1 MANYDTLKA
10 TIDAYIRA
18 NGVKAITG
26 PVLNG
31 VLRAMVDS
39 VSGGL
44 LFKGIATP
52 AGDPGSPDQN
62 VFFLATDSGTYTNYG
77 GAVLDG
83 KHAAFFVWAGSWTAY
98 LTGIPTDAS
107 LPTRVSE
114 LANDAGYITAE
125 SLADFYTKA
134 ETDALLAGKQDGLV
148 SGENIKT
155 INGESLLGS
164 GDITIQGGGS
174 EPYFIRG
181 TIDFNQ
187 DPPAVTIT
195 SGTYAEALAAYNA
208 GTPVYAALTEG
219 NGAVNIYPLAQV
231 ISPFLVFIGIGADSV
246 LAVGLQSDGT
256 VMAVNSALVHP
267 SDLAPV
273 ATSGDYNDLTNKP
286 TIPAAQVQSDWNE
299 ADNTDPAYIKNKPT
313 IPGPE
318 VFFAEYGVTTA
329 AEIDAAIS
337 AGKSVLCFYNG
348 RFYTL
353 GTDGL
358 SSNYIGF
365 FSAGSN
371 VLYILSL
378 NRTNNSW
385 AASQNTLQSVSDR
398 VSTISGN
405 ESSTSKYPNTKAMAD
420 AIGKMGVISQTQ
432 TWRTASDG
440 AYEYTM
446 SNPVRGLIP
455 QANIDLFESVG
466 AVFNASSGYF
476 ELNGLTDLS
485 YGEMRA
491 VYGAIPNNPI
501 TGSTVKGWAP
511 GANQLKDAIA
521 IRTTPVT
528 IFSTGERNQPPFT
541 WNQQIEVVKFAK
553 DLLGDSFRVLNCV
566 GASTSFYGCNKLR
579 AVYDIINAGAGSA
592 LGFGYCSSLET
603 IFISGLKFNF
613 GIEQSP
619 RLTAASVAYMV
630 EKAGTA
636 AFTITLHPTAYARA
650 TADPAVQAAL
660 AAHTNVTLASA

>member
-39 VSGGL
+39 VAGGL

-52 AGDPGSPDQN
+52 SGDPGTPDQN
-62 VFFLATDSGTYTNYG
+62 VFFLATDAGTYTNYG

-107 LPTRVSE
+107 LPTRVSQ
-114 LANDAGYITAE
+114 LTNDAGYITAD
-125 SLADFYTKA
+125 SLADYYTKA
-134 ETDALLAGKQDGLV
+134 ETDALLAGKQATLE
-148 SGENIKT
+148 SGTNIKT
-155 INGESLLGS
+155 INGESILGS

-174 EPYFIRG
+174 EPYFVRG

-231 ISPFLVFIGIGADSV
+231 ISPFLVFISIGADSV

-256 VMAVNSALVHP
+256 VMVANSALVHP

-273 ATSGDYNDLTNKP
+273 ATSGNYEDLT
-286 TIPAAQVQSDWNE
+286 
-299 ADNTDPAYIKNKPT
+299 NKPT

-318 VFFAEYGVTTA
+318 VFWAEYGVTTA

-337 AGKSVLCFYNG
+337 NNKLVAVAYAGRIHIFSGILGADYYFNCAYGDQNIASVRISNGVWYNG
-348 RFYTL
+348 
-353 GTDGL
+353 
-358 SSNYIGF
+358 
-365 FSAGSN
+365 GS
-371 VLYILSL
+371 VALQQIAQ
-378 NRTNNSW
+378 RVTSW
-385 AASQNTLQSVSDR
+385 GATPSD
-398 VSTISGN
+398 
-405 ESSTSKYPNTKAMAD
+405 SKYPSEKLVYD
-420 AIGKMGVISQTQ
+420 SLGKMGVIRQTQ
-432 TWRTASDG
+432 TWSGSGNNPRT
-440 AYEYTM
+440 YVM
-446 SNPVRGLIP
+446 SNLVRGLIP
-455 QANIDLFESVG
+455 QAFIDLAQSAG
-466 AVFNASSGYF
+466 ATFNPVTGYF

-485 YGEMRA
+485 YEEMKA
-491 VYGAIPNNPI
+491 VFIYGGIPYHAEYLFYYSRYNMLLRTNLPLKRI
-501 TGSTVKGWAP
+501 SINLGTGW
-511 GANQLKDAIA
+511 
-521 IRTTPVT
+521 
-528 IFSTGERNQPPFT
+528 
-541 WNQQIEVVKFAK
+541 FAR
-553 DLLGDSFRVLNCV
+553 D
-566 GASTSFYGCNKLR
+566 
-579 AVYDIINAGAGSA
+579 
-592 LGFGYCSSLET
+592 SSLET
-603 IFISGLKFNF
+603 ICLNEGREIAITNATYFIYTSHYLRKVVGVIDVSSANGMSAAPFNYCESLESIEIK
-613 GIEQSP
+613 GIKDNVSFNSSSN
-619 RLTAASVAYMV
+619 LTAESVAYMISN
-630 EKAGTA
+630 AGTA
-636 AFTITLHPTAYARA
+636 AISITLHATAYARA
-650 TADPAVQAAL
+650 TADPAVQEAL

>member
-44 LFKGIATP
+44 LFKGIANP
-52 AGDPGSPDQN
+52 AGDPGTPDQN
-62 VFFLATDSGTYTNYG
+62 VFFLATDAGTYTNYG

-107 LPTRVSE
+107 LPTRVSQ
-114 LANDAGYITAE
+114 LTNDAGYITAD
-125 SLADFYTKA
+125 SLDAYYTKV
-134 ETDALLAGKQDGLV
+134 ETDALLAGKQETLE
-148 SGENIKT
+148 SGTNIKT
-155 INGESLLGS
+155 INGESILGS
-164 GDITIQGGGS
+164 GDIAIQGGGS

-187 DPPAVTIT
+187 NPPAVTIT

-246 LAVGLQSDGT
+246 LAVGIQSDGT
-256 VMAVNSALVHP
+256 IMVANSALVHP

-273 ATSGDYNDLTNKP
+273 ATSGDYNDLENKPTIPAAQVNADWNAASGVAAILNKP

-299 ADNTDPAYIKNKPT
+299 ADNTDPSFIKNKPA
-313 IPGPE
+313 IPTVPDISTDIVADRASDTKTASPKA
-318 VFFAEYGVTTA
+318 VF
-329 AEIDAAIS
+329 DAS
-337 AGKSVLCFYNG
+337 A
-348 RFYTL
+348 
-353 GTDGL
+353 
-358 SSNYIGF
+358 
-365 FSAGSN
+365 
-371 VLYILSL
+371 
-378 NRTNNSW
+378 
-385 AASQNTLQSVSDR
+385 
-398 VSTISGN
+398 
-405 ESSTSKYPNTKAMAD
+405 KY
-420 AIGKMGVISQTQ
+420 GVISQTQ
-432 TWRTASDG
+432 TWTQAADG
-440 AYEYTM
+440 GYDYVM

-455 QANIDLFESVG
+455 KANIDLFESAG
-466 AVFNASSGYF
+466 ATFNAVTGYF
-476 ELNGLTDLS
+476 ELNGLTDIS
-485 YGEMRA
+485 YEEMRVIYTEA
-491 VYGAIPNNPI
+491 KTTYPFHRYQYYNTKA
-501 TGSTVKGWAP
+501 
-511 GANQLKDAIA
+511 
-521 IRTTPVT
+521 RTTLPANPMFFNYASAVGVGGL
-528 IFSTGERNQPPFT
+528 FMNSN
-541 WNQQIEVVKFAK
+541 IEVVRFTDESAYNTINNIPNFADIGSAFNYNRFVK
-553 DLLGDSFRVLNCV
+553 DVSYFRAN
-566 GASTSFYGCNKLR
+566 GGGSAF
-579 AVYDIINAGAGSA
+579 AGA
-592 LGFGYCSSLET
+592 FSLERAM
-603 IFISGLKFNF
+603 IAGISQSLSFS
-613 GIEQSP
+613 ESP

-630 EKAGTA
+630 SNAGTA
-636 AFTITLHPTAYARA
+636 TITITLHATAYARA

>member
-52 AGDPGSPDQN
+52 AGDPGTPDQN
-62 VFFLATDSGTYTNYG
+62 VFFLATDAGTYTNYG

-98 LTGIPTDAS
+98 LTGIPTDSS
-107 LPTRVSE
+107 LPTRVSQ
-114 LANDAGYITAE
+114 LTNDAGYITAD
-125 SLADFYTKA
+125 SLADFYTKE
-134 ETDALLAGKQDGLV
+134 ETDALLAGKQETLE
-148 SGENIKT
+148 SGTNIKT

-231 ISPFLVFIGIGADSV
+231 ITPFLVFIGIGADSV
-246 LAVGLQSDGT
+246 LAMGLQSDGT

-267 SDLAPV
+267 SNLAPV

-286 TIPAAQVQSDWNE
+286 TIPAAQVQSDWDE
-299 ADNTDPAYIKNKPT
+299 ADNTEPSFIRNKP
-313 IPGPE
+313 
-318 VFFAEYGVTTA
+318 
-329 AEIDAAIS
+329 
-337 AGKSVLCFYNG
+337 
-348 RFYTL
+348 
-353 GTDGL
+353 
-358 SSNYIGF
+358 
-365 FSAGSN
+365 
-371 VLYILSL
+371 SL
-378 NRTNNSW
+378 
-385 AASQNTLQSVSDR
+385 
-398 VSTISGN
+398 
-405 ESSTSKYPNTKAMAD
+405 
-420 AIGKMGVISQTQ
+420 GKMGVISQTQ

-553 DLLGDSFRVLNCV
+553 DLLGDSFRVLNCF
-566 GASTSFYGCNKLR
+566 GASRSFYGCNKLR

-650 TADPAVQAAL
+650 TADTAVQAAL

>member
-31 VLRAMVDS
+31 VLRAMVES
-39 VSGGL
+39 VAGGL

-52 AGDPGSPDQN
+52 AGDPGTPDQN
-62 VFFLATDSGTYTNYG
+62 VFFLATDAGTYTNYG

-107 LPTRVSE
+107 LPTLVSQ
-114 LANDAGYITAE
+114 LANDAGYITAD

-134 ETDALLAGKQDGLV
+134 ETDSLLAGKQATLE
-148 SGENIKT
+148 SGTNIKT
-155 INGESLLGS
+155 INGESILGS

-246 LAVGLQSDGT
+246 LAVALQSDGP
-256 VMAVNSALVHP
+256 VIVANSALVHP

-273 ATSGDYNDLTNKP
+273 ATSGNYEDLTNKP

-318 VFFAEYGVTTA
+318 VFWAEYGVTTA

-337 AGKSVLCFYNG
+337 NNKLVAVAYAGRIHIFSG
-348 RFYTL
+348 IL
-353 GTDGL
+353 GTDYYFNCAYGGQNIA
-358 SSNYIGF
+358 SVRISNGVWYNG
-365 FSAGSN
+365 GSIALQQIAQR
-371 VLYILSL
+371 V
-378 NRTNNSW
+378 TSW
-385 AASQNTLQSVSDR
+385 GATPSD
-398 VSTISGN
+398 
-405 ESSTSKYPNTKAMAD
+405 SKYPSEKLVYD
-420 AIGKMGVISQTQ
+420 SLGKKGVIRQTQ
-432 TWRTASDG
+432 TWTQAADG
-440 AYEYTM
+440 GYDYTM
-446 SNPVRGLIP
+446 SNPVRGIIP
-455 QANIDLFESVG
+455 QANIDLFESAG
-466 AVFNASSGYF
+466 AVFNEQTGYF

-485 YGEMRA
+485 YEDMFA
-491 VYGAIPNNPI
+491 IYGAKNALRHPSRSCLLASVRTVPNFPTNNYNDINPDFEYAFKNSKLEI
-501 TGSTVKGWAP
+501 LFTNTSNLVVNSVNLQKVI
-511 GANQLKDAIA
+511 QL
-521 IRTTPVT
+521 
-528 IFSTGERNQPPFT
+528 FY
-541 WNQQIEVVKFAK
+541 
-553 DLLGDSFRVLNCV
+553 NCIYLKKCGYLRAASV
-566 GASTSFYGCNKLR
+566 GASGFTSQYIFYNC
-579 AVYDIINAGAGSA
+579 
-592 LGFGYCSSLET
+592 FSLEDMY
-603 IFISGLKFNF
+603 IRELK
-613 GIEQSP
+613 GSIRLDYSP
-619 RLTAASVAYMV
+619 RLTTASILFMIEQETAS
-630 EKAGTA
+630 A
-636 AFTITLHPTAYARA
+636 AFTITLHATAYARA

>member
-52 AGDPGSPDQN
+52 AGDPGTPDQN
-62 VFFLATDSGTYTNYG
+62 VFFLATDAGTYTNYG

-107 LPTRVSE
+107 LPTRVSQ
-114 LANDAGYITAE
+114 LTNDAGYITAD
-125 SLADFYTKA
+125 SLDAYYTKA

-155 INGESLLGS
+155 INGESILGS

-231 ISPFLVFIGIGADSV
+231 ISPFLVFVGIGADSV
-246 LAVGLQSDGT
+246 LAMGFESDGT
-256 VMAVNSALVHP
+256 VMVVNSALVHP

-286 TIPAAQVQSDWNE
+286 TIP
-299 ADNTDPAYIKNKPT
+299 
-313 IPGPE
+313 GPE

-329 AEIDAAIS
+329 AEIDAAMA
-337 AGKSVLCFYNG
+337 AGKAVMCRYNG
-348 RFYTL
+348 KDYAYQTSSPTYHYFYVIDASGGAML
-353 GTDGL
+353 QLRVIRSNSNWL
-358 SSNYIGF
+358 SQTIGIEVTSNK
-365 FSAGSN
+365 
-371 VLYILSL
+371 
-378 NRTNNSW
+378 
-385 AASQNTLQSVSDR
+385 
-398 VSTISGN
+398 VSTLSGN
-405 ESSTSKYPNTKAMAD
+405 ESDTTKYPNTKAMAD
-420 AIGKMGVISQTQ
+420 ALGKMGVLRQTQ
-432 TWRTASDG
+432 TWTRAADG
-440 AYEYTM
+440 GYDYTM

-455 QANIDLFESVG
+455 QANIDLFESAG
-466 AVFNASSGYF
+466 AVFNEQTGYF
-476 ELNGLTDLS
+476 ELNGLTDVS
-485 YGEMRA
+485 YEEVTNA
-491 VYGAIPNNPI
+491 YNAPHVDQTPN
-501 TGSTVKGWAP
+501 
-511 GANQLKDAIA
+511 
-521 IRTTPVT
+521 
-528 IFSTGERNQPPFT
+528 
-541 WNQQIEVVKFAK
+541 
-553 DLLGDSFRVLNCV
+553 
-566 GASTSFYGCNKLR
+566 
-579 AVYDIINAGAGSA
+579 
-592 LGFGYCSSLET
+592 
-603 IFISGLKFNF
+603 
-613 GIEQSP
+613 
-619 RLTAASVAYMV
+619 RLQR
-630 EKAGTA
+630 
-636 AFTITLHPTAYARA
+636 L
-650 TADPAVQAAL
+650 
-660 AAHTNVTLASA
+660 

>member
-52 AGDPGSPDQN
+52 AGDPGTPDQN
-62 VFFLATDSGTYTNYG
+62 VFFLATDAGTYTNYG

-83 KHAAFFVWAGSWTAY
+83 KHAAFFVWAGRWTAY

-114 LANDAGYITAE
+114 LANDAGYITAD
-125 SLADFYTKA
+125 SLAEYYTKS
-134 ETDALLAGKQDGLV
+134 ETDALLAGKQATLE
-148 SGENIKT
+148 SGTNIKT
-155 INGESLLGS
+155 INGESILGA
-164 GDITIQGGGS
+164 GDITIHGGGS

-231 ISPFLVFIGIGADSV
+231 ISPFLVFIGIGSDSV
-246 LAVGLQSDGT
+246 LAVVLESDGT
-256 VMAVNSALVHP
+256 VTAVNSALVHP

-273 ATSGDYNDLTNKP
+273 ATSGDYNDLYNKP

-313 IPGPE
+313 IPTVPDISTDIVTDRASDTKTASPKA
-318 VFFAEYGVTTA
+318 VF
-329 AEIDAAIS
+329 DAS
-337 AGKSVLCFYNG
+337 A
-348 RFYTL
+348 
-353 GTDGL
+353 
-358 SSNYIGF
+358 
-365 FSAGSN
+365 
-371 VLYILSL
+371 
-378 NRTNNSW
+378 
-385 AASQNTLQSVSDR
+385 
-398 VSTISGN
+398 
-405 ESSTSKYPNTKAMAD
+405 KY
-420 AIGKMGVISQTQ
+420 GVISQTQ
-432 TWRTASDG
+432 TWTQAADG
-440 AYEYTM
+440 GYDYTM

-455 QANIDLFESVG
+455 QANIDLFESAG
-466 AVFNASSGYF
+466 AVFNEQTGYF
-476 ELNGLTDLS
+476 ELNGLTDIS
-485 YGEMRA
+485 YEEACEAYSASPRNPWTGQQGMFTIRG
-491 VYGAIPNNPI
+491 VRTNFPPSNNIGGI
-501 TGSTVKGWAP
+501 TTFSGLRLAYDSKDTESLVLMPKNYPGSV
-511 GANQLKDAIA
+511 QLNTLQLAFFGLEKLKRI
-521 IRTTPVT
+521 VT
-528 IFSTGERNQPPFT
+528 R
-541 WNQQIEVVKFAK
+541 IEVGSSTNFAQ
-553 DLLGDSFRVLNCV
+553 SFQ
-566 GASTSFYGCNKLR
+566 
-579 AVYDIINAGAGSA
+579 
-592 LGFGYCSSLET
+592 YCYSLEELQM
-603 IFISGLKFNF
+603 SGLKASVDFSF
-613 GIEQSP
+613 SA
-619 RLTAASVAYMV
+619 RLTAASVAYIINN
-630 EKAGTA
+630 AGTA
-636 AFTITLHPTAYARA
+636 TITITLHATAYARA

>member
-52 AGDPGSPDQN
+52 AGDPGTPDQN
-62 VFFLATDSGTYTNYG
+62 VFFLATDAGTYTNYG

-107 LPTRVSE
+107 LPTRVSQ
-114 LANDAGYITAE
+114 LANDAGYITAD
-125 SLADFYTKA
+125 SLAAYYTKA
-134 ETDALLAGKQDGLV
+134 ETDALLAGKQETLE
-148 SGENIKT
+148 SGTNIKT
-155 INGESLLGS
+155 INGESILGA

-246 LAVGLQSDGT
+246 LAVALQSDGT
-256 VMAVNSALVHP
+256 VMVFNSALVHP

-286 TIPAAQVQSDWNE
+286 TIP
-299 ADNTDPAYIKNKPT
+299 
-313 IPGPE
+313 GPE
-318 VFFAEYGVTTA
+318 VFWAEYGVTTE

-337 AGKSVLCFYNG
+337 DNKLVAVMYAGRILIFSCIIGTTHYFSCTYGGQNIAGVRLLNG
-348 RFYTL
+348 VWSN
-353 GTDGL
+353 DGAVAL
-358 SSNYIGF
+358 QQI
-365 FSAGSN
+365 AQR
-371 VLYILSL
+371 V
-378 NRTNNSW
+378 TSW
-385 AASQNTLQSVSDR
+385 GATPSD
-398 VSTISGN
+398 
-405 ESSTSKYPNTKAMAD
+405 SKYPSEKLVYD
-420 AIGKMGVISQTQ
+420 SLGKMGVIRQTQ
-432 TWRTASDG
+432 TWTHAADG
-440 AYEYTM
+440 GYDYTM

-455 QANIDLFESVG
+455 QANIDLFESAG

-476 ELNGLTDLS
+476 ELNGLTDIS
-485 YGEMRA
+485 YEEMRVIYTEA
-491 VYGAIPNNPI
+491 KTTYPFHRYQYYYTKA
-501 TGSTVKGWAP
+501 
-511 GANQLKDAIA
+511 
-521 IRTTPVT
+521 RTTLPANPLFFNYASAVGGGGL
-528 IFSTGERNQPPFT
+528 FMNSK
-541 WNQQIEVVKFAK
+541 IEVVRFTDESAYNVINNIPNFTDIGSAFNDSRFVK
-553 DLLGDSFRVLNCV
+553 DVS
-566 GASTSFYGCNKLR
+566 YLR
-579 AVYDIINAGAGSA
+579 ANSGGSAFAGA
-592 LGFGYCSSLET
+592 FSLERAM
-603 IFISGLKFNF
+603 IAGISQSVSFS
-613 GIEQSP
+613 ESP

-630 EKAGTA
+630 SNAGTA
-636 AFTITLHPTAYARA
+636 TITITLHATAYARA